1 MALTLNGTTNT
12 IGGLAVG
19 GLPDGIVDTDMIA
32 ASAVTRVKSNLPG
45 SILQVVQTTKT
56 DTFTTSAGSFTDIT
70 GMSVSITPSSAS
82 NKVLV
87 TFSISYGG
95 QSNLYAGVN
104 LVRGSTNLIVNSVA
118 SGNDIAATVSTGGD
132 NANFQYKA
140 HQTSYEY
147 LDSPNTTSA
156 TTYKLQA
163 FAEGNKVFY
172 INRNNEND
180 NAAHNV
186 MGTSTITVKEVAG

>member
-1 MALTLNGTTNT
+1 MTITINGNGTVT
-12 IGGLAVG
+12 GVSVG

-32 ASAVTRVKSNLPG
+32 ASAVTRAKSNLPG

-56 DTFTTSAGSFTDIT
+56 DTFTTSAASFTDIT

-95 QSNLYAGVN
+95 ASNLYAGVN
-104 LVRGSTNLIVNSVA
+104 LVRDSTNLIVNSVA

-132 NANFQYKA
+132 NANFQYKV

-147 LDSPNTTSA
+147 LDSPSTTSA

-163 FAEGNKVFY
+163 WAEGNKSFY